1 MHRMK
6 IRAYLLFMIGAIV
19 LPISLFAAVA
29 LQTLLR
35 SEREAALQALTETVS
50 ATALLVDRELYSS
63 EAALRVLARSPHLA
77 SGDIR
82 AFYDH
87 AKSADRGEGGRTILF
102 DAQGQQLI
110 NTVAPYG
117 APLRP
122 APDYVRERTRRVI
135 DTQQTVVS
143 DLIIGALQQIPVTTI
158 NIPVPLDGGQRY
170 VLASVF
176 SPDYFS
182 GLIARRSMPASW
194 TLSVIDRAGH
204 YVARSRMP
212 TRLGSSANSALMAAA
227 NAQPHGQIR
236 YSNRA
241 GVDSYHAYTRSP
253 MSGWIVAVSVPANE
267 IEGAARRATMLAAAG
282 MLVALLCASGAAVF
296 FGRRLVRSIAGAAAA
311 AAMLGRGE
319 EPQRPGTG
327 IAEVDALQDAM
338 RDAGRKLT
346 EAAQERGGLLAR
358 EQEARRLAEEQV
370 RIRDDFLAML
380 SHELRNPLSG
390 IVGAAQ
396 LLGIESPNPA
406 MKRNAQDI
414 LVRQSRHLTRIVD
427 DLLDLARLARGKIK
441 LEMQPVELSA
451 VVESTVSALRVA
463 GRVDHVLELRL
474 QRMWVQ
480 GDRTRIEQVVGNLVT
495 NALKY
500 TPAGGRI
507 DIVLEAQGG
516 IACLDVADT
525 GVGIAPELLP
535 KLFDIFVQ
543 GAVSLDRAQGGLGI
557 GLSLVQRLVAL
568 HGGTIEAA
576 SAGSGAGSTFRLS
589 LPLLVALPQEADP
602 APQPAGGS
610 GARGGSTVLLVD
622 DNEDGRRMLAGQFE
636 AAGWQVFEAGDGI
649 AGLALA
655 RQARP
660 SLAVVDIGLPGID
673 GYQVA
678 RALRADAAFDGMR
691 LVALTGYGQESDR
704 LRALDAGFDAHYV
717 KPLDFAALMRSLDAG

>member
-1 MHRMK
+1 MK

-50 ATALLVDRELYSS
+50 ATALLVDRELNSS

-102 DAQGQQLI
+102 DAHGQQLI

-135 DTQQTVVS
+135 ATQQTVVS

-182 GLIARRSMPASW
+182 GLIARRSMPSSW

-212 TRLGSSANSALMAAA
+212 TRLGSFANPALMSAA
-227 NAQPHGQIR
+227 NAQSQGQIR
-236 YSNRA
+236 YSNRS
-241 GVDSYHAYTRSP
+241 GVDSYHAYRRSP

-311 AAMLGRGE
+311 AVMLGRGE

-338 RDAGRKLT
+338 RDAGRKLA

-396 LLGIESPNPA
+396 LLGMENPNPA

-451 VVESTVSALRVA
+451 VVEQTVSALRVA
-463 GRVDHVLELRL
+463 GRVDHVVELRL
-474 QRMWVQ
+474 QRVWVQ

-507 DIVLEAQGG
+507 DIVLDAHGG
-516 IACLDVADT
+516 VACLDVADT
-525 GVGIAPELLP
+525 GVGIAPELMP

-568 HGGTIEAA
+568 HGGTIDAV
-576 SAGSGAGSTFRLS
+576 SAGSGAGSTFRLR
-589 LPLLVALPQEADP
+589 LPLLVALPQEAGP
-602 APQPAGGS
+602 APQPPGGS
-610 GARGGSTVLLVD
+610 GARGAATVLLVD

-636 AAGWQVFEAGDGI
+636 AAGWRVSEAGDGI

-660 SLAVVDIGLPGID
+660 SLALVDIGLPGID

>member
-1 MHRMK
+1 MK

-50 ATALLVDRELYSS
+50 ATALLVDRELNSS

-87 AKSADRGEGGRTILF
+87 AKSADRGEDGRTILF
-102 DAQGQQLI
+102 DAEGQQLI

-212 TRLGSSANSALMAAA
+212 TRLGSFANPALMTAA
-227 NAQPHGQIR
+227 NAQPQGQIR
-236 YSNRA
+236 YSNRS
-241 GVDSYHAYTRSP
+241 GVDSYHAYMRSP
-253 MSGWIVAVSVPANE
+253 MSGWIVAVSVPADE

-282 MLVALLCASGAAVF
+282 MLVALLCASAAAVF

-338 RDAGRKLT
+338 RDAGRKLA
-346 EAAQERGGLLAR
+346 EAAQERGSLLAR

-396 LLGIESPNPA
+396 LLGMENPNPA

-474 QRMWVQ
+474 QRVWVQ

-507 DIVLEAQGG
+507 DIVLEARGG
-516 IACLDVADT
+516 MACLDVADT
-525 GVGIAPELLP
+525 GVGIAPELMP

-568 HGGTIEAA
+568 HGGAIEAA
-576 SAGSGAGSTFRLS
+576 SAGSGAGSTFRLR
-589 LPLLVALPQEADP
+589 LPLLVALPQEPDP
-602 APQPAGGS
+602 APLPQIAS
-610 GARGGSTVLLVD
+610 GARGAATVLLID

-636 AAGWQVFEAGDGI
+636 AAGWRVSEAGDGI

-691 LVALTGYGQESDR
+691 LIALTGYGQESDR

-717 KPLDFAALMRSLDAG
+717 KPLDFAALMRNLDAG